1 MSKYLPILKNTND
14 PHYRYN
20 MPKMITKI
28 EGNGNGI
35 KTIIVNMT
43 GIARSLGRSPICK
56 FVFIIFCS
64 NIYIYIRCLLKDTL
78 KYIGYELGAQVR
90 ISNENYI
97 VNGLHDEAKLTNLI
111 YCFINKVVQC
121 QMCKNPETTMVS
133 ILCYTLYFY
142 DNDNIF
148 FS

>member
-1 MSKYLPILKNTND
+1 MNKKKMSKYLPILKNTND

-64 NIYIYIRCLLKDTL
+64 NIYIYI
-78 KYIGYELGAQVR
+78 
-90 ISNENYI
+90 
-97 VNGLHDEAKLTNLI
+97 
-111 YCFINKVVQC
+111 FVV
-121 QMCKNPETTMVS
+121 
-133 ILCYTLYFY
+133 Y
-142 DNDNIF
+142 
-148 FS
+148 

>member
-56 FVFIIFCS
+56 SFSLFYVL
-64 NIYIYIRCLLKDTL
+64 IYIYGFV
-78 KYIGYELGAQVR
+78 YY
-90 ISNENYI
+90 
-97 VNGLHDEAKLTNLI
+97 
-111 YCFINKVVQC
+111 
-121 QMCKNPETTMVS
+121 
-133 ILCYTLYFY
+133 
-142 DNDNIF
+142 
-148 FS
+148 